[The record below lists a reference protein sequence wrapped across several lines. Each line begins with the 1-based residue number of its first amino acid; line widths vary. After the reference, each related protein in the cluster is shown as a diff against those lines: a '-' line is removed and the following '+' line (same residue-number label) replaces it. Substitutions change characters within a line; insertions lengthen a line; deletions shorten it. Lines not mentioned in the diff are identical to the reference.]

1 MGNRGIN
8 WKSKKLKIFNN
19 FFLILGF
26 LTLYFQSS
34 CFADHFDISLVPN
47 ALKDKGEIQFSKK
60 TKWPPY
66 KIKTQISQELLGTTG
81 VILKI
86 IFCSLF
92 LTRGTFLV

>member
-1 MGNRGIN
+1 MTIH
-8 WKSKKLKIFNN
+8 
-19 FFLILGF
+19 
-26 LTLYFQSS
+26 FQSS
-34 CFADHFDISLVPN
+34 CFSDHFDISLVPN

-86 IFCSLF
+86 IFFSF
-92 LTRGTFLV
+92 VLTRGTFLV